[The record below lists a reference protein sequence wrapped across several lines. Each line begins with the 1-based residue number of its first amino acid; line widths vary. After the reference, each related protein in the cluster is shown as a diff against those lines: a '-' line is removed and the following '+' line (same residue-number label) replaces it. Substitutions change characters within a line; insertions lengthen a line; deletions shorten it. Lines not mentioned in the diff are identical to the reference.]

1 MKKLRIFSVLL
12 LLAAAAVFGAFRI
25 YEKGIEDH
33 DAPVIACQTDL
44 ISVSVSDGEEKL
56 LEGVTASDS
65 REGDLTSRVVV
76 QDISEMQED
85 GTRQITY
92 AVSDSRGNVGY
103 ASRKMQYTDYSRPV
117 FQLQRPLMFPLG
129 SPFNVCEGL
138 TASGSLDG
146 DLTDKI
152 KYTLD
157 QTISTAVEG
166 SYTVEYRVT
175 DSAGNTS
182 YLQTSLEVY
191 DPRDYQIDVEL
202 TSYLVYTPLNTP
214 LDVGAYYA
222 GADWTN
228 EVALNIETDLDTSRP
243 GCYYADFN
251 VSDGTY
257 SGKNRLIIVVS

>member
-56 LEGVTASDS
+56 LEGVTANDS

-103 ASRKMQYTDYSRPV
+103 ASRKMQYT
-117 FQLQRPLMFPLG
+117 L
-129 SPFNVCEGL
+129 
-138 TASGSLDG
+138 SL
-146 DLTDKI
+146 I
-152 KYTLD
+152 H
-157 QTISTAVEG
+157 I
-166 SYTVEYRVT
+166 
-175 DSAGNTS
+175 
-182 YLQTSLEVY
+182 
-191 DPRDYQIDVEL
+191 
-202 TSYLVYTPLNTP
+202 
-214 LDVGAYYA
+214 
-222 GADWTN
+222 
-228 EVALNIETDLDTSRP
+228 
-243 GCYYADFN
+243 
-251 VSDGTY
+251 
-257 SGKNRLIIVVS
+257 

>member
-56 LEGVTASDS
+56 LEGVTANDS

-166 SYTVEYRVT
+166 SYTV
-175 DSAGNTS
+175 NTG
-182 YLQTSLEVY
+182 LRTAPE
-191 DPRDYQIDVEL
+191 
-202 TSYLVYTPLNTP
+202 TPP
-214 LDVGAYYA
+214 
-222 GADWTN
+222 
-228 EVALNIETDLDTSRP
+228 ISRP
-243 GCYYADFN
+243 AWRYMTPGII
-251 VSDGTY
+251 
-257 SGKNRLIIVVS
+257 RLMWSLPPIWSIRPSILLWMWALITRARTGRMRWR